1 MEQSAFALK
10 ETAFHE
16 LMSLRIREI
25 LLVCS
30 HYDKFMLDE
39 DGRIDEQLFQ
49 EYMALSLHY
58 PPRMTQ
64 ASTAEETKKA
74 LENKY
79 FDLVILMLSVG
90 EDNLVD
96 LAEGIKSKYP
106 SKPIILL
113 TPLSTRETMKR
124 IKMKDSSSIDYIFSW
139 QGNTNIML
147 AMVKLLEDRMNV
159 DPDVN
164 NVGVQAIILVED
176 SVRYYSSYLPVI
188 YETLFKTGKKPYE
201 RRFK

>member
-1 MEQSAFALK
+1 MEQSAFILK

-16 LMSLRIREI
+16 LMSRRIREI

-64 ASTAEETKKA
+64 AATAEEANKT
-74 LENKY
+74 LEKKY

-96 LAEGIKSKYP
+96 LAEGIKSK
-106 SKPIILL
+106 
-113 TPLSTRETMKR
+113 
-124 IKMKDSSSIDYIFSW
+124 
-139 QGNTNIML
+139 
-147 AMVKLLEDRMNV
+147 
-159 DPDVN
+159 
-164 NVGVQAIILVED
+164 
-176 SVRYYSSYLPVI
+176 
-188 YETLFKTGKKPYE
+188 
-201 RRFK
+201 